1 MNVIHILRH
10 NLVSSRVSAAR
21 LLLVAPVALLVA
33 ACGGAEQEATAATDT
48 TTTPVLLTPAEVAV
62 AGSAEITSGVL
73 LSGTLEPER
82 RVLVTAQAAGVLGE
96 LTVDRGSR
104 VGAGQR
110 IGAIQAEG
118 VRSQAAG
125 ARAGVD
131 AAEAQLEVARIQR
144 DAARRLFQAGAM
156 SRVDY
161 ENAVAAFR
169 AAEAQVAVARA
180 NATAAGEAAG
190 YTIVKSPINGTVSN
204 KVVEAGQIVRPGD
217 EIVTIVNTSA
227 LELAGNIP
235 VDQAGKVSVGQP
247 VSFTID
253 AFPGREFRGTV
264 ARKDPAANPSTRQVG
279 IYVRLPNPNGE
290 ITAGQFARGQV
301 AGDRATHAVTVPI
314 TAVMTSGAESSV
326 IVIDNGALARRTV
339 TVGAR
344 DEAAGR
350 VAIMSGIA
358 AGDSVLVRPNAQTPM
373 GQPVLIT
380 GEQRTSAPTSNGAES
395 ADSAKR

>member
-1 MNVIHILRH
+1 MNVIHSLRH
-10 NLVSSRVSAAR
+10 DLVLSRVSAAR
-21 LLLVAPVALLVA
+21 LLLVVPAAMLVV
-33 ACGGAEQEATAATDT
+33 ACGGTERDATAATDT
-48 TTTPVLLTPAEVAV
+48 TATPVLLTPAEVAV
-62 AGSAEITSGVL
+62 AGSAEITTGVL

-82 RVLVTAQAAGVLGE
+82 RVLVTAQAAGVLGS
-96 LTVDRGSR
+96 LNVDRGSR

-131 AAEAQLEVARIQR
+131 AAEAQLDVARIQR
-144 DAARRLFQAGAM
+144 DAARRLFEAGAM

-161 ENAVAAFR
+161 ENAVAAYR

-190 YTIVKSPINGTVSN
+190 YTIVTSPINGVVSN
-204 KVVEAGQIVRPGD
+204 KMVEQGQIVRPGD
-217 EIVTIVNTSA
+217 EIVSIVNTSA

-235 VDQAGKVSVGQP
+235 VDQAGEVSVGQP
-247 VSFTID
+247 VTFTID

-301 AGDRATHAVTVPI
+301 AGDRVAHAVTIPI
-314 TAVMTSGAESSV
+314 TAVQTSGAESSV
-326 IVIDNGALARRTV
+326 IVIDNGKLARRTV

-350 VAIMSGIA
+350 VAVTSGIV
-358 AGDSVLVRPNAQTPM
+358 AGDSVLVRPNAQTPI
-373 GQPVLIT
+373 GQAVVIS
-380 GEQRTSAPTSNGAES
+380 GEQRPASPATSAAAG
-395 ADSAKR
+395 ADSGKR